1 LNVLSFF
8 TLFYPLFHLLGVK
21 DWCDHWKQCV
31 WFIQG
36 TGTPAMKDQTLY
48 LRASHDQTSIS
59 YHLNLN
65 DEVSSRS
72 PKNDHLTLL
81 PERIALYGDKAWRS
95 ALIDAVRNAVSTLTI
110 LLGCN
115 YVLIQ
120 LVFSINFCIV
130 L

>member
-1 LNVLSFF
+1 
-8 TLFYPLFHLLGVK
+8 
-21 DWCDHWKQCV
+21 
-31 WFIQG
+31 
-36 TGTPAMKDQTLY
+36 MKDQTLY